1 MSSKRQICVAIRTS
15 KVLRVAKWIHRQC
28 MVNSECGV
36 KHTFKIKKTEC
47 PYDTFRFRTH
57 CIKILCCCRCLLRI
71 LLVES
76 LNTTGRVK
84 QLVLSGIVRMTRRAD
99 FDMDVPHGRAGF
111 EGVPANAGHD
121 RFSVFWVDIVFHCD
135 AFFD

>member
-1 MSSKRQICVAIRTS
+1 
-15 KVLRVAKWIHRQC
+15 
-28 MVNSECGV
+28 VNDG
-36 KHTFKIKKTEC
+36 FKIKNGMFKRYI
-47 PYDTFRFRTH
+47 PFLYSQH
-57 CIKILCCCRCLLRI
+57 KKILCCRRRGLLRI

-76 LNTTGRVK
+76 FNTTGRVK

-121 RFSVFWVDIVFHCD
+121 RFSVFWVDIFFHRD
-135 AFFD
+135 SFYW